1 MKKLFILTLCFLP
14 FTGIAQNVKTTQ
26 SNIKIEQLKA
36 DAAKKAT
43 EAKKA
48 AEEAQKAADEALK
61 AAKDLEQATSNG
73 NINDSTS
80 SDWTVPTQT
89 PKTNVTVKVENPEE
103 NSKYLAGA
111 VPEVDGNVVFSLN
124 EEVTGMKANEIY
136 NRLYS
141 AISAITTDANQK
153 NSRIALVNKE
163 KHVIAAKCIEW
174 LVFSNSFMSLDRTE
188 LTYTIIAECDDNK
201 ANVTISRINYNYE
214 QGRVTGFK
222 DSAEKLISDKE
233 SINSKGKLN
242 RLNAKFRIKT
252 IDRMD
257 EIFNNIKLALNNK

>member
-26 SNIKIEQLKA
+26 SNTKIEQLKA

-89 PKTNVTVKVENPEE
+89 PKTNVTVNKN
-103 NSKYLAGA
+103 
-111 VPEVDGNVVFSLN
+111 GN
-124 EEVTGMKANEIY
+124 
-136 NRLYS
+136 
-141 AISAITTDANQK
+141 
-153 NSRIALVNKE
+153 
-163 KHVIAAKCIEW
+163 
-174 LVFSNSFMSLDRTE
+174 
-188 LTYTIIAECDDNK
+188 
-201 ANVTISRINYNYE
+201 
-214 QGRVTGFK
+214 
-222 DSAEKLISDKE
+222 
-233 SINSKGKLN
+233 
-242 RLNAKFRIKT
+242 
-252 IDRMD
+252 
-257 EIFNNIKLALNNK
+257 